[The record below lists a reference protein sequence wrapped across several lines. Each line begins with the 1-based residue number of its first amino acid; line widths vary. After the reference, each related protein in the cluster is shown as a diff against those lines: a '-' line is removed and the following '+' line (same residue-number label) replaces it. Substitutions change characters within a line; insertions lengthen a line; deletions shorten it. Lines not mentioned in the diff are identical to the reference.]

1 MFCGGR
7 RSRFGHLLPNEADN
21 RVDGMHLTVAVG
33 VRATL
38 CFGGYFRSSRWIAKL
53 TPTGRQPPIREL
65 QEVIKEV
72 VGIHVLPSRSF
83 FGDGILRMLL
93 RLVSLA
99 NSTSAPSR
107 F

>member
-53 TPTGRQPPIREL
+53 NPTGRQPPIREL
-65 QEVIKEV
+65 QEVIKEG
-72 VGIHVLPSRSF
+72 VGFHVLQSCSL
-83 FGDGILRMLL
+83 FGDGIPRRLFLR
-93 RLVSLA
+93 VSLA
-99 NSTSAPSR
+99 KLTSAVLR
-107 F
+107 C